1 MMSPA
6 DRCKRIL
13 IAEDD
18 PSIRHL
24 LATQL
29 EMEAHEVIQAE
40 DGEAAWQVL
49 QAEDLPDL
57 VLLDVL
63 MPKMDGFEVCRRI
76 RSSPRLAAL
85 PVIILTALRDSASRL
100 EGLEAGANDFLG
112 KPWSKVELQTRIR
125 TLLRLKE
132 TQDLLHQQHMRLR
145 LLYDISRALA
155 AQLDLDQRLSALI
168 TNAGDAVE
176 AQGGSIVLL
185 AAGKAWRK
193 IQAGPGNNPE
203 IVSPPTLNPVEAG
216 LASWL
221 FKAKKAL
228 LIADTAQA
236 EQSINWGPAR
246 SVIAAPLMLDEGIRG
261 FILFVHSQPNWYESE
276 ALELLSSISRQ
287 ATVSIECAWL
297 YRRAQE
303 ERQRFAA
310 LITSME
316 DAVIATD
323 RKQRII
329 LVNPAGADLLEQ
341 DQVELEG
348 KSIKSEVKSSALL
361 SLFDK
366 VAQEKQ
372 PLALQIDWNQNK
384 TLYVTMSPVGDM
396 GQVAVIQDI
405 TALKAYQAMQLAAEK
420 EKTAQVR
427 ATFERYM
434 SPALVDRAL
443 SEQGLIEERKRH
455 KVALLF
461 ADLRGFTRLTV
472 RFSPDDVVT
481 ILNDFFTVMTG
492 VAYLYHGTIFDI
504 AGDELMVGFGAP
516 FDMPDPTTAAVNC
529 AVEMQKVF
537 SSLSERW
544 WQIYGDRRVGLGI
557 GIDYGEVVIGNVGSP
572 TRMNYAMVG
581 LTVNCA
587 HGLVSMAADG
597 EILFSESVRD
607 GFHPDDDSLVVVTPI
622 PDVQLKGHDEPVT
635 VYCIKFDRPSNAS

>member
-1 MMSPA
+1 MVSSTS
-6 DRCKRIL
+6 RCKRIL

-24 LATQL
+24 LSTQL
-29 EMEAHEVIQAE
+29 KMETYEVIQAE
-40 DGEAAWQVL
+40 DGEEAWQLL

-57 VLLDVL
+57 ILLDVL

-76 RSSPRLAAL
+76 RATPRLAAL
-85 PVIILTALRDSASRL
+85 PVVILTALRDSASRL

-132 TQDLLHQQHMRLR
+132 TQDSLHQQHTRLR
-145 LLYDISRALA
+145 LLYDVSRALA
-155 AQLDLDQRLSALI
+155 AQLDLDQRLSALL
-168 TNAGDAVE
+168 TNAGHALE
-176 AQGGSIVLL
+176 AQGGSIILL
-185 AAGKAWRK
+185 SDGKAWRK
-193 IQAGPGNNPE
+193 IQTGRENTPE
-203 IVSPPTLNPVEAG
+203 IVNPPTLNPIEAG
-216 LASWL
+216 LVSWL
-221 FKAKKAL
+221 FKARKAL
-228 LIADTAQA
+228 LIADTALA
-236 EQSINWGPAR
+236 EQSFNWGPVR
-246 SVIAAPLMLDEGIRG
+246 SVVAAPLMLDAGLRG
-261 FILFVHSQPNWYESE
+261 SLLFVHSQPNWFENE
-276 ALELLSSISRQ
+276 HLELLGSISRQ
-287 ATVSIECAWL
+287 ATLSIEYAWL
-297 YRRAQE
+297 YRRARE

-310 LITSME
+310 LLTSMD

-323 RKQRII
+323 RNQNII
-329 LVNPAGADLLEQ
+329 LVNPAGADLLGRGQ
-341 DQVELEG
+341 DELEG
-348 KSIKSEVKSSALL
+348 KSITSEIKSSDLL
-361 SLFDK
+361 SLFDQ
-366 VAQEKQ
+366 VAEKKE
-372 PLALQIDWNQNK
+372 PHALQVDWNENK
-384 TLYVTMSPVGDM
+384 TLYVTISPVGDM

-443 SEQGLIEERKRH
+443 SEQGLIEERRRC

-516 FDMPDPTTAAVNC
+516 FDMPDPAMAAVKC
-529 AVEMQKVF
+529 AIEMQNVF
-537 SSLSERW
+537 GSLSEKW
-544 WQIYGDRRVGLGI
+544 WQTYGDQRVGLGI

-572 TRMNYAMVG
+572 TRMNYALVG
-581 LTVNCA
+581 LTVNRA
-587 HGLVSMAADG
+587 HGLVAMATDG
-597 EILFSESVRD
+597 EIRFSESVRK
-607 GFHPDDDSLVVVTPI
+607 GFQTDDLSQPATPLT
-622 PDVQLKGHDEPVT
+622 DVQLKGHDEPVT
-635 VYCIKFDRPSNAS
+635 IYCIKVERASVTS